1 MPTEHEQAKQRVRE
15 RVWNALD
22 AAAVVHDATSHGRI
36 PDFHGKDQAAERLA
50 ALARWKT
57 AGVIKSVP
65 DKAQLPVRVHALAE
79 GKIVYMAVPKLAT
92 PKPFYVLDPATL
104 TAPPEQAATSH
115 IAATI
120 APTADADTLQPIDI
134 VVLGSVAVNRAG
146 VRIGK
151 GAGYSDIEFALLT
164 EAGLISSATLVVT
177 TVHAL
182 QVINEP
188 IPSTEHDVTVDLIIT
203 PDKVIRTTEKHRPS
217 GILWDHL
224 TPVKIAQIPA
234 LTLRASRP
242 HGGSSKRT

>member
-1 MPTEHEQAKQRVRE
+1 MPTEHDQAKQRVRE
-15 RVWNALD
+15 RVWDALD
-22 AAAVVHDATSHGRI
+22 AAAVVHDVTSHGRI

-50 ALARWKT
+50 ALPRWKT
-57 AGVIKSVP
+57 AGIIKSVP
-65 DKAQLPVRVHALAE
+65 DKAQLPVRVAALAG

-92 PKPFYVLDPATL
+92 PKPFYVLDPAAL
-104 TAPPEQAATSH
+104 TAPPEHAASSH

-120 APTADADTLQPIDI
+120 APTVDVEALQPIDI

-164 EAGLISSATLVVT
+164 EAGLISPDTLIVT

-182 QVINEP
+182 QVVDEP
-188 IPSTEHDVTVDLIIT
+188 IPATEHDVTVDLIIT
-203 PDKVIRTTEKHRPS
+203 AEEVIRTTGTHRPS

-234 LTLRASRP
+234 LALRASRP
-242 HGGSSKRT
+242 IGGSSKRI